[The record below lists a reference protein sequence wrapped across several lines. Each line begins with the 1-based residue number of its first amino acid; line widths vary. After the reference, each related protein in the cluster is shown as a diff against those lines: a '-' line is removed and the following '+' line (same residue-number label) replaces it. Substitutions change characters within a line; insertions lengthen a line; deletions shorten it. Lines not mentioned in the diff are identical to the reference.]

1 MRILEKIIHPCL
13 WVFATFGFNKAQ
25 SLAESESA
33 ENLQKNLETIKKFN
47 IFYSTKRLLAVSA
60 CPGIIRF
67 EHYIMSSLEPL
78 NFNPLSSKD

>member
-25 SLAESESA
+25 RLVESESA

-60 CPGIIRF
+60 CPEGY
-67 EHYIMSSLEPL
+67 H
-78 NFNPLSSKD
+78 

>member
-13 WVFATFGFNKAQ
+13 WVFATFGSNKAQ
-25 SLAESESA
+25 RLVESESA

-60 CPGIIRF
+60 CPGVYHSIWTLYHFVHRPF
-67 EHYIMSSLEPL
+67 KL
-78 NFNPLSSKD
+78 